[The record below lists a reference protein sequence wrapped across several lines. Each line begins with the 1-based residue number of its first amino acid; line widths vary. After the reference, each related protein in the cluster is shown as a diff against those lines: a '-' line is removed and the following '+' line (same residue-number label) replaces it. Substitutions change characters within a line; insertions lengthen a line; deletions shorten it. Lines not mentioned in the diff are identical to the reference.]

1 MKKCSL
7 ALVLLLS
14 AGLAFSQ
21 AKVEK
26 INLNGK
32 DYTVTS
38 VIPDAYKLI
47 LGKYIYNWGKTSEEP
62 IVELRADNTGLFQ
75 PHDVPAIPI
84 RFWLDCDEN
93 GVVRKQEGVNGRY
106 QLTLLI
112 QYGPGSRIYPEGS
125 YNLMGVAVVVDQQ
138 YAVIYGERYKRL
150 N

>member
-1 MKKCSL
+1 MQKFKTTL
-7 ALVLLLS
+7 FLLLLTS
-14 AGLAFSQ
+14 IAFGQ
-21 AKVEK
+21 GKVEK
-26 INLNGK
+26 ISLNGK

-38 VIPDAYKLI
+38 DIPEAYKII
-47 LGKYIYNWGKTSEEP
+47 LGRYIYNWGKTSEEP

-93 GVVRKQEGVNGRY
+93 GQVRKQEGVNGRY

-112 QYGPGSRIYPEGS
+112 KSGPGSRIYPEGT
-125 YNLMGVAVVVDQQ
+125 YNLMGVAVVVDEN

-150 N
+150 R